1 MGSDATSST
10 AEEVVIVSGNGVQE
24 TGHES
29 PHTKDLAEDCSL
41 SGDEDIT
48 ELFNHLRTADDV
60 AQEMEQKLDAVLE
73 NLDKLLDVL
82 DPEGS
87 SRLPTADTTKK

>member
-1 MGSDATSST
+1 
-10 AEEVVIVSGNGVQE
+10 
-24 TGHES
+24 
-29 PHTKDLAEDCSL
+29 L

-73 NLDKLLDVL
+73 HLDKLLDVL
-82 DPEGS
+82 DPEGTS
-87 SRLPTADTTKK
+87 GLPTADTTKK